1 MSIEKSDYIDEKS
14 EPIGEDEEQK
24 WRAHSAKLDGRRTDG
39 HWERNDCVHYIDTLE
54 ESLRVYMDCAP
65 TTTAA
70 AAAAGTVERQR
81 ERESRT
87 NPPPPPILVFG
98 PAHHTSLTGCA
109 SVQSRAV
116 CYEEVISFSLLLFY
130 SLSLSPD
137 ARLRL
142 REKRRERDCSRPQ
155 GE

>member
-1 MSIEKSDYIDEKS
+1 
-14 EPIGEDEEQK
+14 
-24 WRAHSAKLDGRRTDG
+24 
-39 HWERNDCVHYIDTLE
+39 
-54 ESLRVYMDCAP
+54 MDCAP
-65 TTTAA
+65 TTA

-130 SLSLSPD
+130 SLSLSLTRRPITTK
-137 ARLRL
+137 RE
-142 REKRRERDCSRPQ
+142 EKRERL
-155 GE
+155 

>member
-1 MSIEKSDYIDEKS
+1 
-14 EPIGEDEEQK
+14 
-24 WRAHSAKLDGRRTDG
+24 
-39 HWERNDCVHYIDTLE
+39 
-54 ESLRVYMDCAP
+54 MDCA
-65 TTTAA
+65 TT

-87 NPPPPPILVFG
+87 NPPPPILVFG

-130 SLSLSPD
+130 SLSLTRRPITTK
-137 ARLRL
+137 RE
-142 REKRRERDCSRPQ
+142 EKRRERL
-155 GE
+155 